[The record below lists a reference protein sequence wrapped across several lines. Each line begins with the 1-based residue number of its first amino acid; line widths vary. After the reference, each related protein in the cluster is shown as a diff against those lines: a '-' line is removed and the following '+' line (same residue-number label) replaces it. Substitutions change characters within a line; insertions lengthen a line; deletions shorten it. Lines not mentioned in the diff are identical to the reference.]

1 MQMIPLI
8 EKKRDKKELNEKEI
22 EFIVKGAAGGSIP
35 DYQLSAFL
43 MAVTLNGMTPR
54 ETLAMTLN
62 MAESGDMLDLSS
74 LKNTA
79 DKHSTGGVG
88 DKTTLITAPAAA
100 SLGCTVAKMSGRGLG
115 YTGGTVDKLESVPGF
130 KTDVSPESFKAQA
143 EKIGI
148 CLAGQSG
155 NFAPADKRLYALRDV
170 TATVNSIPL
179 IASSIMSKKLAAG
192 AESIVL
198 DVKFGSGAFMK
209 TAEDAEELARE
220 MVEIGRGAGRRMS
233 AVITDMSSPLGYA
246 VGNSLEVAEAVE
258 VLKGGGP
265 EDLAGLSAV
274 LAAEMYSLSFGLSAE
289 EALAAAKNAVSGGD
303 GFDKLCELVSAQGG
317 DVRYLTG
324 EKTFPSS
331 ESVTEVISEA
341 DGYIISTDCELIG
354 KASVISGAGRAELG
368 EKIDPAAGIR
378 LFRKYGDYVGK
389 GELIGRIYGRKERL
403 AEAAEVFYSAFELGA
418 ERPPERKL
426 IYKIIR

>member
-1 MQMIPLI
+1 
-8 EKKRDKKELNEKEI
+8 
-22 EFIVKGAAGGSIP
+22 
-35 DYQLSAFL
+35 
-43 MAVTLNGMTPR
+43 
-54 ETLAMTLN
+54 
-62 MAESGDMLDLSS
+62 
-74 LKNTA
+74 
-79 DKHSTGGVG
+79 
-88 DKTTLITAPAAA
+88 
-100 SLGCTVAKMSGRGLG
+100 
-115 YTGGTVDKLESVPGF
+115 
-130 KTDVSPESFKAQA
+130 
-143 EKIGI
+143 
-148 CLAGQSG
+148 
-155 NFAPADKRLYALRDV
+155 
-170 TATVNSIPL
+170 
-179 IASSIMSKKLAAG
+179 
-192 AESIVL
+192 
-198 DVKFGSGAFMK
+198 MK

-368 EKIDPAAGIR
+368 EKIDPAAGIL
-378 LFRKYGDYVGK
+378 LFRKYGDYVRK